1 MQIDTKR
8 IKGKTVENGLTGAKI
23 AHILGIDPS
32 TYYRKLGSGGGA
44 FTITQAKTIAGVL
57 KLTADEFNSIFFGA

>member
-32 TYYRKLGSGGGA
+32 TYYRNLASRGGA
-44 FTITQAKTIAGVL
+44 LPITLAKTITDVL